1 MGHNRKTL
9 SMRRFT
15 QHLLGN
21 PLLRQNMTVTL
32 SPGTHYE
39 VPRIMP
45 GTVRFSTKSSKELK
59 KERYLAAKKRVS
71 DFNRQQARALR
82 ELISEDEWRSKH
94 AQLVETRAYN
104 AAIARGRG

>member
-15 QHLLGN
+15 QHLLSN
-21 PLLRQNMTVTL
+21 PLLRKNMTVSL
-32 SPGTHYE
+32 QPEVHYV

-45 GTVRFSTKSSKELK
+45 GAIKFSTKSSKELK

-71 DFNRQQARALR
+71 DFARKQAREFR
-82 ELISEDEWRSKH
+82 DGRSENYL
-94 AQLVETRAYN
+94 ALVETTAYN